1 MKILFLLFAL
11 LSGPVLRSQN
21 SVVLQPDAAS
31 GKDASIFN
39 RDALANYGNDVDLI
53 ATQWDFSGEPGTV
66 RSLIQFDL
74 SSIPK
79 GAEITDARL
88 SLYYNDQSTTPGQ
101 AGNNAAYLRRL
112 IQPWEENTVAW
123 NMQPWYTNENEVL
136 IPASTTTNQD
146 YENIDVTQLVRDM
159 LMYSNTSFG
168 FMLMLQMEEG
178 MNSIKFYSSDGP
190 SEFER
195 PKLQITWGTV
205 GSKDIQYKELTTR
218 PNPFV
223 DAIILENL
231 TGDFL
236 VTISDVNGK
245 AVYSENKSAGTEIR
259 IDDLHSLP
267 GGIYFINA
275 KGESGSY
282 LSRAMKY

>member
-1 MKILFLLFAL
+1 MKTQSLLFIL
-11 LSGPVLRSQN
+11 LSASIAYSQN
-21 SVVLQPDAAS
+21 SIILQPDAAA

-66 RSLIQFDL
+66 RSLLQFDL

-79 GAEITDARL
+79 GAEVTDARL
-88 SLYYNDQSTTPGQ
+88 SLYYNDQSATHGQ

-123 NMQPWYTNENEVL
+123 NMQPWYTTDNEVL
-136 IPASTTTNQD
+136 LPASTTPDQD

-159 LMYSNTSFG
+159 LMYPNTSFG

-190 SEFER
+190 SAFER
-195 PKLQITWGTV
+195 PKLQVTWGTV
-205 GSKDIQYKELTTR
+205 GSDDVQYKELAAR
-218 PNPFV
+218 PNPF
-223 DAIILENL
+223 DDSIILENL
-231 TGDFL
+231 TGDVL
-236 VTISDVNGK
+236 VIISDVNGK
-245 AVYSENKSAGTEIR
+245 PVYEQNKSGGTEIR
-259 IDDLHSLP
+259 IDELHSLP
-267 GGIYFINA
+267 GGIYFITA
-275 KGESGSY
+275 KGESGTY
-282 LSRAMKY
+282 FNKIVKN